1 MKARSVNLARYRR
14 DLEARGLRPTLR
26 SAPTCARWQS
36 SYKLS
41 EARRVGGA
49 RRRRNYVVALQR
61 SCVHSLAATGAT
73 STSCCSTG
81 CRARC
86 SLWGVIP
93 SGSAPSSGSPPCSTP
108 GPAISLCIHT
118 PIASSP
124 PTACRSTARTGQI
137 PERDLL
143 FPLAVLAKLFRGKF
157 LAGLARSRRTHGVGR
172 HLSADDFETLV
183 DSLYKI
189 DWNI

>member
-14 DLEARGLRPTLR
+14 DLEARGLRPTTVRTYVRAVAEFLQALGGPPSRGREKEAQLRCR
-26 SAPTCARWQS
+26 SAAELRPLARRHGRDLYELLLHWVSSTLLTLGRDPKWLGAQLGITTVLHTWARDLTLHPHAHCIVTAGGLSLDGARW
-36 SYKLS
+36 
-41 EARRVGGA
+41 VD
-49 RRRRNYVVALQR
+49 
-61 SCVHSLAATGAT
+61 T
-73 STSCCSTG
+73 
-81 CRARC
+81 
-86 SLWGVIP
+86 
-93 SGSAPSSGSPPCSTP
+93 
-108 GPAISLCIHT
+108 
-118 PIASSP
+118 
-124 PTACRSTARTGQI
+124 
-137 PERDLL
+137 ERDFL